1 MKLLT
6 QIKYPGIKRDFSHKK
21 KIYNDF
27 TIKEI
32 NQYQINN
39 FNKVWSY
46 CYSKINFYSDLKKK
60 FNLKDEIKNL
70 GELDNFPRI
79 SKKDIIENFDQIK
92 KDVKA
97 KNFAFTGGTSG
108 FVTKFPT
115 GYINSKINYVNTLLC
130 RSWHNIHENDKSIY
144 IWGHSHK
151 FESNIFKK
159 NLNTAKVL
167 LKDIFQKRKRFSAYD
182 LSEEILKEI
191 QKQIFS
197 EKFNTLLSYGSTLSI
212 ISNYINSNN
221 MIYDNQINIIYT
233 SDNILNN
240 DLSNIKRVFPKGKI
254 ISEYGMAE
262 TGIIGYSL
270 TNHREIKILWS
281 DFIIRK
287 FNDEILITDITLKKF
302 PLINYSPDD
311 FLTIDNYNSNFPILK
326 IRDIKGKDR
335 PYFEFKSKSKTYKKS
350 LVILDH
356 IFKKIDNII
365 SVQFFIKENQLFIFC
380 YPNTCDEKFIKKIID
395 VHFEDKIINISV
407 KFIKKP
413 IKTIAGKFK
422 YILDEKD
429 FSYLC

>member
-6 QIKYPGIKRDFSHKK
+6 QIKYPGINQDFSHKK
-21 KIYNDF
+21 KIYNNF

-46 CYSKINFYSDLKKK
+46 CFSKINFYSDLKKK
-60 FNLKDEIKNL
+60 FKLKDDIKNL

-79 SKKDIIENFDQIK
+79 SKKNIIENFDQIQ

-97 KNFAFTGGTSG
+97 KNFSYTGGTSG
-108 FVTKFPT
+108 YVTKFPT
-115 GYINSKINYVNTLLC
+115 SYTNSKINYTNTLLC
-130 RSWHNIHENDKSIY
+130 RSWHNIRENDKMLY

-151 FESNIFKK
+151 FDSNIFKK
-159 NLNTAKVL
+159 NLNVAKNL
-167 LKDIFQKRKRFSAYD
+167 LKDIYHKRKRFSAYD
-182 LSEEILKEI
+182 LNENFLNKI

-197 EKFNTLLSYGSTLSI
+197 GKFNTLLSYGSTLSI

-221 MIYDNQINIIYT
+221 KIYNNQINIIYT

-240 DLSNIKRVFPKGKI
+240 DLENIRRVFPKSKI

-270 TNHREIKILWS
+270 ENHQEIKILWS
-281 DFIIRK
+281 DFIIKK
-287 FNDEILITDITLKKF
+287 FDDQIMITDITSKNF
-302 PLINYSPDD
+302 PLINYLPDD
-311 FLTIDNYNSNFPILK
+311 FLKIDNYDQNHPVLK
-326 IRDIKGKDR
+326 IRDIKGKER
-335 PYFEFKSKSKTYKKS
+335 PNFEFKSKTRLYKKS

-356 IFKKIDNII
+356 IFKKIENII
-365 SVQFFIKENQLFIFC
+365 SVQFFIKENQLYIFC
-380 YPNTCDEKFIKKIID
+380 YPNTKNEELIKKMID
-395 VHFEDKIINISV
+395 EYFEDKIINILV
-407 KFIKKP
+407 KFVKKP
-413 IKTIAGKFK
+413 VKTISGKFK

-429 FSYLC
+429 FNNLC